1 MIVTLTPNPSLDRT
15 VEIDELRRGEVHRAT
30 GGRVDPGG
38 KGVNVSRA
46 LAACDTATI
55 AVLPSGGPEG
65 AQLAALLAPFGVQ
78 TVQVPIGGTVRSNI
92 TIAEPDGTTTKL
104 NEAGPELTA
113 DEAAAVARTVVDLAS
128 RANWVVGAGSLPR
141 GLGVDF
147 YARLVTALR
156 DSQTQVCIDAS
167 GPPLAAAVD
176 AGPDLIKPNA
186 EELAELVGRPLA
198 RLADVVDAAAE
209 IRKRGVG
216 TVLVSL
222 GGDGALLVS
231 ADEVL
236 HGWAPSVRVRS
247 TVGAG
252 DSTLAGFLAGGGRG
266 RPALVTAIAYGTAAV
281 QLPGSVMP
289 RPSDLNP
296 DAVVVT
302 DTPDLDRALTWARVR
317 QSSKSQD
324 DIEYGRNRRMSEVI
338 TADLVD
344 LDLKAADRQSASRQL
359 AERLV
364 AAGRVTDIEG
374 FLADIAKRESQMPT
388 GLEGGIGIPH
398 CRSAHV
404 AEPSLAFGRASEG
417 VDFGAPDGP
426 ADIIF
431 LIAAPEGGDASHM
444 KILASLARR
453 LIRAQ
458 FKERLRSVQDP
469 AEAAEFIRSE
479 VS

>member
-46 LAACDTATI
+46 LAANDIATV

-92 TIAEPDGTTTKL
+92 TVAEPDGTTTKL
-104 NEAGPELTA
+104 NEAGPELSA
-113 DEAAAVARTVVDLAS
+113 DEAAAVERTVVELGTRAS
-128 RANWVVGAGSLPR
+128 WVVGAGSLPR

-156 DSQTQVCIDAS
+156 DCDTRVCIDAS

-176 AGPDLIKPNA
+176 AGPDLIKPNF
-186 EELAELVGRPLA
+186 EELAELVGRPLT
-198 RLADVVDAAAE
+198 RLADVVDAASE

-236 HGWAPSVRVRS
+236 HGWAAPVRVRS

-302 DTPDLDRALTWARVR
+302 DTPDLDRALT
-317 QSSKSQD
+317 
-324 DIEYGRNRRMSEVI
+324 
-338 TADLVD
+338 
-344 LDLKAADRQSASRQL
+344 
-359 AERLV
+359 
-364 AAGRVTDIEG
+364 
-374 FLADIAKRESQMPT
+374 
-388 GLEGGIGIPH
+388 
-398 CRSAHV
+398 
-404 AEPSLAFGRASEG
+404 
-417 VDFGAPDGP
+417 
-426 ADIIF
+426 
-431 LIAAPEGGDASHM
+431 
-444 KILASLARR
+444 
-453 LIRAQ
+453 
-458 FKERLRSVQDP
+458 
-469 AEAAEFIRSE
+469 
-479 VS
+479 